1 MTTDTTVVDDTKI
14 VTEEKPVTPPEGET
28 AEQKLARLDEYNK
41 KLYERTKKSESDA
54 RAWREYQEGLEK
66 KRLSTPEKPKIEDDV
81 VSDVKELK
89 QIEKKRQFG
98 YRNSL
103 SPEETDLLFKM
114 TGDSDPSEVLKGDDF
129 KDLLEV
135 RRRRA
140 RVANAI
146 PSGSNRTISIEG
158 KKFKDMTADERAKN
172 WSKIVKK

>member
-1 MTTDTTVVDDTKI
+1 MTTDTTVVVDTTTDA
-14 VTEEKPVTPPEGET
+14 VEKPVTPPEGET
-28 AEQKLARLDEYNK
+28 AEQQLARLEETNK
-41 KLYERTKKSESDA
+41 KLYERAKDA
-54 RAWREYQEGLEK
+54 EAKAKEYKAKIPLP
-66 KRLSTPEKPKIEDDV
+66 TPEKPKIEDDV

-146 PSGSNRTISIEG
+146 PSGTNRTISIEG
-158 KKFKDMTADERAKN
+158 KKFKDMTTAERAAN